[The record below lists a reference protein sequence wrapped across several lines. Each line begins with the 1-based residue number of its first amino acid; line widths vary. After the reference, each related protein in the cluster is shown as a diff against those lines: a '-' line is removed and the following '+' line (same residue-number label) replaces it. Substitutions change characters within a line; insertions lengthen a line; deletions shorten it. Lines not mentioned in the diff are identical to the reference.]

1 MSTTARLRT
10 YARVLLA
17 AATLV
22 AGGAAAQAQQDAT
35 DAARLIDALEVRPG
49 MRVAEI
55 GAGAGALTVAMAKAV
70 GASGHVFSNEID
82 RDRHAAIRAAVT
94 QAGLTNVTIVESGAH
109 DANLPDGCCDALF
122 MRNVYHHF
130 DDPAAMTASLFRAMR
145 PGARIAVIDF
155 PPRSGQEASAAADR
169 DQGNAHGVTTTSIER
184 ELRAAGFELVATEQQ
199 RGDRWFMVVAR
210 TPGAR

>member
-1 MSTTARLRT
+1 MLTPARLRT
-10 YARVLLA
+10 CARALLVA
-17 AATLV
+17 AALV
-22 AGGAAAQAQQDAT
+22 AGGAAAQAQQDAA
-35 DAARLIDALEVRPG
+35 DSARLIDALEVRPG

-55 GAGAGALTVAMAKAV
+55 GAGAGALTVAMAQAV

-82 RDRHAAIRAAVT
+82 RDRHAAIRAAIT
-94 QAGLTNVTIVESGAH
+94 QAGLTNVTIVESGAN
-109 DANLPDGCCDALF
+109 DANLPEGCCDALF

-155 PPRSGQEASAAADR
+155 PPRSGQEAAAAADR
-169 DQGNAHGVTTTSIER
+169 DQGNAHGVTTASIER

-210 TPGAR
+210 KPGPR

>member
-1 MSTTARLRT
+1 MPRPARFRPC
-10 YARVLLA
+10 ARVLLLG
-17 AATLV
+17 ATLV
-22 AGGAAAQAQQDAT
+22 AGVANTHAQQDTT
-35 DAARLIDALEVRPG
+35 DAARLVDALEVRPG

-55 GAGAGALTVAMAKAV
+55 GAGAGVLTVAMAKAV
-70 GASGHVFSNEID
+70 GTSGHVFSNEID
-82 RDRHAAIRAAVT
+82 RDRHAAIRAAIAE
-94 QAGLTNVTIVESGAH
+94 AGLGNVTVVESGPD
-109 DANLPDGCCDALF
+109 DANLPASCCDALF

-155 PPRSGQEASAAADR
+155 PPRSGQEAEAPADR

-184 ELRAAGFELVATEQQ
+184 ELQGAGFELVATEQQ

-210 TPGAR
+210 KPDRR

>member
-1 MSTTARLRT
+1 MLTPARLRT
-10 YARVLLA
+10 CARALLV

-22 AGGAAAQAQQDAT
+22 AGGAAAQAQQDAA
-35 DAARLIDALEVRPG
+35 DSARLIDALEVRPG

-55 GAGAGALTVAMAKAV
+55 GAGAGALTVAMAQAV

-82 RDRHAAIRAAVT
+82 RDRHAAIRAAIT
-94 QAGLTNVTIVESGAH
+94 QAGLTNVTIVESGAN
-109 DANLPDGCCDALF
+109 DANLPEGCCDALF

-155 PPRSGQEASAAADR
+155 PPRSGQEAAAAADR
-169 DQGNAHGVTTTSIER
+169 DQGNAHGVTTASIER

-210 TPGAR
+210 KPGPR

>member
-10 YARVLLA
+10 CARVLLA

-22 AGGAAAQAQQDAT
+22 AGGAAAQAQQDAA

-82 RDRHAAIRAAVT
+82 RDRHAAIRTAVT

-169 DQGNAHGVTTTSIER
+169 DQGNAHGVTTASIER